1 MRRVEYSSSLVV
13 RRRRVRCPL
22 LGAVLSAVVLSLLT
36 ACGSP
41 GQSPTPNPPPLAKEL
56 IFYDWSGDLIESVF
70 EDFAQEYG
78 IEVKYVVYETPEE
91 AVENIRAGQ
100 QYDVVVLENEYVPSL
115 VDDGLLARINYRNV
129 PNFNHVSA
137 NFRDLAYDPGN
148 KHSIPY
154 SWGTTGLVV
163 RTDLVDEPVTRWLD
177 MWDLRYTGRVVG
189 WLIPRYTLGAALK
202 SLGYSINSED
212 PGELEDALQHL
223 IDLKP
228 NAIWLT
234 TEETSAYHLASDEAI
249 MALGWAYDAQVGQQE
264 HEAIE
269 YILPEDGTILWGDNF
284 VIPANSARK
293 YEAELFLDFVLRPE
307 VTAQIVNLNYYPMA
321 SEAAAPFIDP
331 EILNDPV
338 IYPRNEDLRNAE
350 ILLRLSPEG
359 ERLYAQ
365 IWERFV
371 TAEP

>member
-1 MRRVEYSSSLVV
+1 MRR
-13 RRRRVRCPL
+13 L
-22 LGAVLSAVVLSLLT
+22 LLAGTLAAAVLSLLM

-41 GQSPTPNPPPLAKEL
+41 GQSPTPDSPQVSGKL
-56 IFYDWSGDLIESVF
+56 IFYDWAGDLIESVF
-70 EDFAQEYG
+70 EDFEKEYG
-78 IEVKYVVYETPEE
+78 IEVEYVVYETPEE

-100 QYDVVVLENEYVPSL
+100 QYDVVVLENEYIPSL
-115 VDDGLLARINYRNV
+115 VDEGLLARIDYRNV
-129 PNFNHVSA
+129 SNFNHVSA

-163 RTDLVDEPVTRWLD
+163 RTDLVEEPVTRWSD
-177 MWDLRYTGRVVG
+177 MWDPRYSGKVVA
-189 WLIPRYTLGAALK
+189 WLIPRYTLGASLK

-212 PGELEDALQHL
+212 TEELENALQHL

-234 TEETSAYHLASDEAI
+234 TEETAAYHLAGDEAV
-249 MALGWAYDAQVGQQE
+249 MAQGWAYDAQIGQEE
-264 HEAIE
+264 HEAID

-284 VIPANSARK
+284 VIPANSSQK
-293 YEAELFLDFVLRPE
+293 DIAELFLNFILRPE

-321 SEAAAPFIDP
+321 SEAAVPFIDP

-338 IYPRNEDLRNAE
+338 VYPPNEDLRNAE
-350 ILLRLSPEG
+350 ILLPLSPAG

-365 IWERFV
+365 IWKRFV
-371 TAEP
+371 AAEP

>member
-1 MRRVEYSSSLVV
+1 MRRVEKLRFSVDCQRGI
-13 RRRRVRCPL
+13 RRPL
-22 LGAVLSAVVLSLLT
+22 LGALLSVVVVSLLT

-41 GQSPTPNPPPLAKEL
+41 GQSPAPNPPPLAEEL
-56 IFYDWSGDLIESVF
+56 TFYNWAGDLIESVF
-70 EDFAQEYG
+70 DDFAVEYG
-78 IEVKYVVYETPEE
+78 IEVKYEVYETPEE

-100 QYDVVVLENEYVPSL
+100 QYDVVVLENEYIPSL
-115 VDDGLLARINYRNV
+115 IDEGLLARIDYRNV
-129 PNFNHVSA
+129 PNFNHISA
-137 NFRDLAYDPGN
+137 NFRDLFYDPGN

-163 RTDLVDEPVTRWLD
+163 RTDLVEEPVTKWLD
-177 MWDLRYTGRVVG
+177 MWDPRYSGKVVG

-202 SLGYSINSED
+202 ALGYSINSED
-212 PGELEDALQHL
+212 AGELEQALQKL

-234 TEETSAYHLASDEAI
+234 SEETSAYHLASDEAI

-264 HEAIE
+264 HEAID
-269 YILPEDGTILWGDNF
+269 YILPDDGTILWGDNF
-284 VIPANSARK
+284 VIPANSSRK
-293 YEAELFLDFVLRPE
+293 YEAELFLNFVLQPE
-307 VTAQIVNLNYYPMA
+307 VTAQIITLNYYPMA
-321 SEAAAPFIDP
+321 SEAAVPFIDP

-338 IYPRNEDLRNAE
+338 IYPRNEDLQNAE
-350 ILLRLSPEG
+350 ILLHLSPEG

-365 IWERFV
+365 IWERFM

>member
-1 MRRVEYSSSLVV
+1 MRRVEKLRFSVDCQRGI
-13 RRRRVRCPL
+13 RRPL
-22 LGAVLSAVVLSLLT
+22 LGALLSVVVVSLLT

-41 GQSPTPNPPPLAKEL
+41 GQSPAPNPPPLAEEL
-56 IFYDWSGDLIESVF
+56 TFYNWAGDLIESVF
-70 EDFAQEYG
+70 DDFAVEYG
-78 IEVKYVVYETPEE
+78 IEVKYEVYETPEE

-100 QYDVVVLENEYVPSL
+100 QYDVVVLENEYIPSL
-115 VDDGLLARINYRNV
+115 IDEGLLARIDYRNV
-129 PNFNHVSA
+129 PNFNHISA
-137 NFRDLAYDPGN
+137 NFRDLFYDPGN

-163 RTDLVDEPVTRWLD
+163 RTDLVEEPVTKWLD
-177 MWDLRYTGRVVG
+177 MWDPRYSGKVVG

-202 SLGYSINSED
+202 ALGYSINSED
-212 PGELEDALQHL
+212 AGELEQALQKL

-264 HEAIE
+264 HEAID
-269 YILPEDGTILWGDNF
+269 YILPDDGTILWGDNF
-284 VIPANSARK
+284 VIPANSSRK
-293 YEAELFLDFVLRPE
+293 YEAELFLNFVLQPE
-307 VTAQIVNLNYYPMA
+307 VTAQIITLNYYPMA
-321 SEAAAPFIDP
+321 SEAAVPFIDP

-338 IYPRNEDLRNAE
+338 IYPRNEDLQNAE
-350 ILLRLSPEG
+350 ILLHLSPEG

-365 IWERFV
+365 IWERFM

>member
-1 MRRVEYSSSLVV
+1 MRRVEKLRFSVDCQRGI
-13 RRRRVRCPL
+13 RRPL
-22 LGAVLSAVVLSLLT
+22 LGALLSVVVVSLLT

-41 GQSPTPNPPPLAKEL
+41 GQSPAPNPPPLAEEL
-56 IFYDWSGDLIESVF
+56 TFYNWAGDLIESVF
-70 EDFAQEYG
+70 DDFAVEYG
-78 IEVKYVVYETPEE
+78 IEVKYEVYETPEE

-100 QYDVVVLENEYVPSL
+100 QYDVVVLENEYIPSL
-115 VDDGLLARINYRNV
+115 IDEGLLARIDYRNV
-129 PNFNHVSA
+129 PNFNHISA
-137 NFRDLAYDPGN
+137 NFRDLFYDPGN

-163 RTDLVDEPVTRWLD
+163 RTDLVEEPVTKWLD
-177 MWDLRYTGRVVG
+177 MWDPRYSGKVVG

-202 SLGYSINSED
+202 ALGYSINSED
-212 PGELEDALQHL
+212 AGELEQALQKL

-264 HEAIE
+264 HEAID
-269 YILPEDGTILWGDNF
+269 YILPDDGTILWGDNF
-284 VIPANSARK
+284 VIPANSSRK
-293 YEAELFLDFVLRPE
+293 YEAELFLNFVLQPE
-307 VTAQIVNLNYYPMA
+307 VTAQIITLNYYPMA
-321 SEAAAPFIDP
+321 SEAPVPFIDP

-338 IYPRNEDLRNAE
+338 IYPRNEDLQNAE
-350 ILLRLSPEG
+350 ILLHLSPEG

-365 IWERFV
+365 IWERFM

>member
-1 MRRVEYSSSLVV
+1 MRRL
-13 RRRRVRCPL
+13 L
-22 LGAVLSAVVLSLLT
+22 LGGTLAAVVLSLLA
-36 ACGSP
+36 ACGTP
-41 GQSPTPNPPPLAKEL
+41 VQSPAPVSPQEPRTL
-56 IFYDWSGDLIESVF
+56 IFYDWAGDLIESVF
-70 EDFAQEYG
+70 EDFEEEYD
-78 IEVKYVVYETPEE
+78 IKVQYVVYETPEE
-91 AVENIRAGQ
+91 AVENIRAAER
-100 QYDVVVLENEYVPSL
+100 YDVVVLENEYIHSL
-115 VDDGLLARINYRNV
+115 VDEGLLATIDYRNV
-129 PNFNHVSA
+129 PNFNHISA

-163 RTDLVDEPVTRWLD
+163 RTDLVEEPVTRWLD
-177 MWDLRYTGRVVG
+177 MWDPRYSGKVVE

-212 PGELEDALQHL
+212 AGELEDALQHL

-234 TEETSAYHLASDEAI
+234 TQETSAYHLASDEAV
-249 MALGWAYDAQVGQQE
+249 MALGWAYDAQIGQEE
-264 HEAIE
+264 HAAID
-269 YILPEDGTILWGDNF
+269 YILPKDGTILWGDNF
-284 VIPANSARK
+284 VIPANSSHK
-293 YEAELFLDFVLRPE
+293 DDAELFLNFVLRPE

-321 SEAAAPFIDP
+321 SEAAVPYIDP

-338 IYPRNEDLRNAE
+338 IYPPNEDLRNAE
-350 ILLRLSPEG
+350 ILLPLSPEG

-371 TAEP
+371 AAEP

>member
-1 MRRVEYSSSLVV
+1 MYRAEHPRSSMDGWW
-13 RRRRVRCPL
+13 RMPYPL
-22 LGAVLSAVVLSLLT
+22 LGAMLAAVMLSLLT

-41 GQSPTPNPPPLAKEL
+41 GPPPTPNPPPLAKEL
-56 IFYDWSGDLIESVF
+56 VFYDWSGDLIESVF
-70 EDFAQEYG
+70 EDFAEEYG

-91 AVENIRAGQ
+91 AVEKIRAGQ

-115 VDDGLLARINYRNV
+115 VDEGLLARIDYRNV
-129 PNFNHVSA
+129 PNFNHISA
-137 NFRDLAYDPGN
+137 SFRDLAYDPGN

-163 RTDLVDEPVTRWLD
+163 RTDLVEEPVTRWLD
-177 MWDLRYTGRVVG
+177 MWDPRYTGKVVG
-189 WLIPRYTLGAALK
+189 WLIPRYTLGAALQ

-212 PGELEDALQHL
+212 TGELEDALQHL

-228 NAIWLT
+228 NAVWLT
-234 TEETSAYHLASDEAI
+234 TEETSAYHLASDEAV
-249 MALGWAYDAQVGQQE
+249 MALGWAYDAQIGQEE
-264 HEAIE
+264 HEAID

-284 VIPANSARK
+284 VIPANSPRK
-293 YEAELFLDFVLRPE
+293 YEAELFLNFVLRPE
-307 VTAQIVNLNYYPMA
+307 ITGRIVNVNYYPMA
-321 SEAAAPFIDP
+321 SEAAVPYIDP

-350 ILLRLSPEG
+350 ILLPLTQEG
-359 ERLYAQ
+359 ERLYAL

-371 TAEP
+371 AAEP

>member
-1 MRRVEYSSSLVV
+1 MRRVEHLNSSVDG
-13 RRRRVRCPL
+13 RRNRRPL
-22 LGAVLSAVVLSLLT
+22 LGAMLAAVVLSLLA

-41 GQSPTPNPPPLAKEL
+41 AQLPTPNPPPLAKEL
-56 IFYDWSGDLIESVF
+56 IFYDWAGDLIESVF
-70 EDFAQEYG
+70 DDFAEAYG
-78 IEVKYVVYETPEE
+78 IEVKYVIYETPEE
-91 AVENIRAGQ
+91 AVANIRAGE

-115 VDDGLLARINYRNV
+115 VDEGFLARIDYRNV
-129 PNFNHVSA
+129 QNFNHISA

-148 KHSIPY
+148 RHSIPY

-163 RTDLVDEPVTRWLD
+163 RTDMVEEPVNRWLD
-177 MWDLRYTGRVVG
+177 MWDPRYAGKVVG

-212 PGELEDALQHL
+212 AGELEDALQHL

-234 TEETSAYHLASDEAI
+234 TEETSAYHLASDEAV

-269 YILPEDGTILWGDNF
+269 YILPDDGTILWGDNF
-284 VIPANSARK
+284 VIPANSPRK
-293 YEAELFLDFVLRPE
+293 HEAELFLDFVLRPK
-307 VTAQIVNLNYYPMA
+307 VTAQIVSLNYYPMA
-321 SEAAAPFIDP
+321 SEAAMPLIDP

-338 IYPRNEDLRNAE
+338 IYPRNEDLKNAE
-350 ILLRLSPEG
+350 ILLQLSPEG

-365 IWERFV
+365 IWERFMA
-371 TAEP
+371 AEP

>member
-1 MRRVEYSSSLVV
+1 MRCL
-13 RRRRVRCPL
+13 L
-22 LGAVLSAVVLSLLT
+22 LGGALAAVVLSLLV
-36 ACGSP
+36 ACSSP
-41 GQSPTPNPPPLAKEL
+41 GQSPTPDSTQLARAL
-56 IFYDWSGDLIESVF
+56 TFYDWAGDLIDSVF
-70 EDFAQEYG
+70 EDFEKEYG

-91 AVENIRAGQ
+91 AVDNIRAGQ
-100 QYDVVVLENEYVPSL
+100 QYDVVVLENEYIPSL
-115 VDDGLLARINYRNV
+115 VAEGLLARIDYRNV

-137 NFRDLAYDPGN
+137 NFRDLVYDPGN

-163 RTDLVDEPVTRWLD
+163 RTDLVEEPVTSWSD
-177 MWDLRYTGRVVG
+177 MWDPRYSGKVVE

-212 PGELEDALQHL
+212 TGELEDALQHL

-234 TEETSAYHLASDEAI
+234 TEETSAYHLASDEAV
-249 MALGWAYDAQVGQQE
+249 MALGWAYDAQIGQEE
-264 HEAIE
+264 HEAID

-284 VIPANSARK
+284 VIPANCSQK
-293 YEAELFLDFVLRPE
+293 DEAELFLNFVLRPE

-321 SEAAAPFIDP
+321 SEAAVPFIDP

-338 IYPRNEDLRNAE
+338 VYPPNEDLRNAE
-350 ILLRLSPEG
+350 ILLPLSPAG

-371 TAEP
+371 AAEP